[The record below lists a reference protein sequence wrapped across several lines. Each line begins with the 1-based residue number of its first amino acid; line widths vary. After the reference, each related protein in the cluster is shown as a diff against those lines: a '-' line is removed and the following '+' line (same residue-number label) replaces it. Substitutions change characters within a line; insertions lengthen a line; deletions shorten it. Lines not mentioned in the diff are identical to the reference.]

1 MNQVE
6 QNMAMAMNAIS
17 MKAKLE
23 KEAEESKKEKV
34 PNFFDRERQRKF
46 DDPNNSAYENAKA
59 LGKAD
64 AIAFLNS
71 ATSEHHLQHKASFA
85 RFRDEF
91 GLDARKVED
100 YFVAKKCEEKKAFP
114 FDLQDPTYINTLKAK
129 YKPTGNVTREKM
141 KLYDNFCNAL
151 DEKHS
156 RVGTRGD
163 AEWVK
168 NYTSN
173 YCLQPNDQVLNLRE
187 FQPMP

>member
-1 MNQVE
+1 MQ
-6 QNMAMAMNAIS
+6 QTMATLMNANTVR
-17 MKAKLE
+17 AKLE
-23 KEAEESKKEKV
+23 EKADEDKKEKELS
-34 PNFFDRERQRKF
+34 FFDRERQRKY
-46 DDPNNSAYENAKA
+46 DDPQNSAYENAKA

-71 ATSEHHLQHKASFA
+71 ATSEHHIQHKASFA

-91 GLDARKVED
+91 DLDAKKVED

-114 FDLQDPTYINTLKAK
+114 YDLEDPNYSRTLKLK
-129 YKPTGNVTREKM
+129 YKPSSDSTKEKM

-156 RVGTRGD
+156 RVGTKGD
-163 AEWVK
+163 AEWVR

-173 YCLQPNDQVLNLRE
+173 YCLKANEADMNLKS
-187 FQPMP
+187 FQPHQ